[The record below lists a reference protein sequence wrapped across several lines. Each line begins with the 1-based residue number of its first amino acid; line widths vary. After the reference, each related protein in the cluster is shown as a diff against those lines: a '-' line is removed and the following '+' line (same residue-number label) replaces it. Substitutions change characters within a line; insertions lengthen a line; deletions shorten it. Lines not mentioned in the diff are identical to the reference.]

1 MPQAARAVDD
11 IMLMM
16 SIIPTVGAVIAIIA
30 LWFCKLDEATVT
42 QMGEAL
48 KQRRG
53 EHEGAA

>member
-1 MPQAARAVDD
+1 
-11 IMLMM
+11 MLMM
-16 SIIPTVGAVIAIIA
+16 SIIPTVGAVGAVTAIIA